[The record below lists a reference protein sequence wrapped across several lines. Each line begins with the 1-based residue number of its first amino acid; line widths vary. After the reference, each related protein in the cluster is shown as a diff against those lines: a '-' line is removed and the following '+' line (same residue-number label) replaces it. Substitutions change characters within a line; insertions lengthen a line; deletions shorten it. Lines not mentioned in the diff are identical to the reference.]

1 MIFIYELQKPIKE
14 STHEDY
20 KSSFALIEA
29 SNQYKF
35 LYKLDITLLEKIE
48 DINFIYK
55 EEIQIKYYKKTFSDY
70 SPAVSHYENQP
81 KLVEKIFE
89 NKILPS
95 LSEIVD
101 TSKRTII
108 ENLIRN
114 QKLIKISVIDE
125 YLNNILPEH
134 ELMIFLPFKGDL
146 TTSLLQAVK
155 TSENLNLFSNSAQMK
170 IKGIPDVYEI
180 SSDLY
185 LEIFKKLQASIPVKE
200 GNFSGSQYYFRAK
213 NLLEIFNESLLS
225 ELTYVEKEDQKRL
238 QLFGADFFLATRV
251 INHVLRSFTPSY
263 FNLRKGISQVSFSDE
278 PLVLTHLE
286 AIDEIEDH
294 KKLFEK
300 IRGIDFL
307 TYIILHSSRKIISP
321 YFVNYYAIELPTKEI
336 IDNSITSIVIALLV
350 EKNLLSGEDHNLI
363 PILQNNSF
371 SILLREYN
379 DLDSLYRVFTK
390 LQNLTI
396 GDLFNNTEMWYYIIN
411 ELRRIANGELDIKI
425 PSVKSK
431 INFEYIPD
439 GKTEFWS
446 ITGLG
451 RAKSFE
457 YAKTIG
463 IKYIAIIIY
472 YYQLTKKS
480 IDVSLLRV
488 IAHNLDNEVTQK
500 FLDQRDYDTDRKA
513 ILDGLSRV
521 KKDYEFKDFCN
532 EFIRYS
538 KSEYWYDSK
547 NEINCKINHPKFNE
561 NFFSKFIK

>member
-1 MIFIYELQKPIKE
+1 MIFIYELQNQILD
-14 STHEDY
+14 SYDEDY
-20 KSSFALIEA
+20 KIPYILIEA

-35 LYKLDITLLEKIE
+35 LYKLDITLLNSIDEVY
-48 DINFIYK
+48 FIYK
-55 EEIQIKYYKKTFSDY
+55 EEILLNLYKKTFSEY
-70 SPAVSHYENQP
+70 SPVVSNYECQP
-81 KLVEKIFE
+81 ILIEKIFE
-89 NKILPS
+89 LKILPT
-95 LSEIVD
+95 LSEIENK
-101 TSKRTII
+101 TKRERI
-108 ENLIRN
+108 EKLIRN
-114 QKLIKISVIDE
+114 QKFVKIHDIDE
-125 YLNNILPEH
+125 FSNNISFADEVL
-134 ELMIFLPFKGDL
+134 IYLPFKKEL
-146 TTSLLQAVK
+146 TNILLQSAN
-155 TSENLNLFSNSAQMK
+155 SEVSLRLFSNSAQMK
-170 IKGIPDVYEI
+170 IKGISDVYEI
-180 SSDLY
+180 SADLY
-185 LEIFKKLQASIPVKE
+185 LEIFKKLKASIPAKE

-213 NLLEIFNESLLS
+213 NLLEIFSESLLS
-225 ELTYVEKEDQKRL
+225 ELSYVEKEDQKRL
-238 QLFGADFFLATRV
+238 QLFGDDFFLATRV

-263 FNLRKGISQVSFSDE
+263 FNLRKGISQVTFSDE
-278 PLVLTHLE
+278 PLVLTYLD

-321 YFVNYYAIELPTKEI
+321 YFVDYYSIELPTKEI

-350 EKNLLSGEDHNLI
+350 EKNILSADDHNLI

-379 DLDSLYRVFTK
+379 DLDSIYRVFTK

-396 GDLFNNTEMWYYIIN
+396 GDLFHNTEMWYYIIY

-439 GKTEFWS
+439 GKAEYWS

-457 YAKTIG
+457 YTKTIG

-488 IAHNLDNEVTQK
+488 IAHKLDNEVAQK

-513 ILDGLSRV
+513 VLDGLSRV
-521 KKDYEFKDFCN
+521 KKDYELKDFCN
-532 EFIRYS
+532 EFIHYS

-547 NEINCKINHPKFNE
+547 NEIDCKINHPKFNE
-561 NFFSKFIK
+561 NFFREFIK